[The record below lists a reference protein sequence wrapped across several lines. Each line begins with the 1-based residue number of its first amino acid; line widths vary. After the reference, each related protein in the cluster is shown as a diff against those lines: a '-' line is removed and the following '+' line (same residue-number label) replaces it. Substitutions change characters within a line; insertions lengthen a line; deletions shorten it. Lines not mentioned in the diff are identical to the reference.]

1 MKVYEFK
8 GFPNPARVR
17 IALAKKGLFDDVEF
31 VQVDVTAGEHLTPEF
46 LAKNPS
52 AVVPVLELE
61 DGTVIS
67 ESSAITEYL
76 DHISS
81 DPELT
86 GKTPK
91 ERAVISMMQRK
102 VEAGLLDAVGA
113 YFHVGTDGLG
123 PKVESYR
130 NDAWGARQ
138 KDNAVKTMH
147 WMDGILA
154 EQPFL
159 AGEGFTV
166 ADITAM
172 AGLAFADFVALD
184 IPDSCAHLKDWRA
197 RVSARP
203 SAALAA

>member
-1 MKVYEFK
+1 MKIYEYK

-17 IALAKKGLFDDVEF
+17 IALAEKGLFDDVEF
-31 VQVDVTAGEHLTPEF
+31 VQVDVTAGEHLTSEF

-52 AVVPVLELE
+52 AAVPVLELE
-61 DGTVIS
+61 DGTHIS
-67 ESSAITEYL
+67 ESTAITEYL
-76 DHISS
+76 DHLAGDS
-81 DPELT
+81 DLT

-91 ERAVISMMQRK
+91 ERAVISMIQRK
-102 VEAGLLDAVGA
+102 VEAGLLDAIGS

-123 PKVESYR
+123 PDVESYR

-138 KDNAVKTMH
+138 KENAVKTMH

-154 EQPFL
+154 DQAYL
-159 AGEGFTV
+159 AGDQFTV

-172 AGLAFADFVALD
+172 AGFAFADFVALD
-184 IPDSCAHLKDWRA
+184 IPESCAHLQDWRT

>member
-1 MKVYEFK
+1 MKIYEFK

-17 IALAKKGLFDDVEF
+17 IALAEKGLFDDVEF
-31 VQVDVTAGEHLTPEF
+31 VQVDVTAGEHQTPEF

-52 AVVPVLELE
+52 AAVPVLELE
-61 DGTVIS
+61 DGTCIS
-67 ESSAITEYL
+67 ESTAITEYL
-76 DHISS
+76 DQVTG
-81 DPELT
+81 DPDLT
-86 GKTPK
+86 GNTPK
-91 ERAVISMMQRK
+91 DRAVISMMQRK
-102 VEAGLLDAVGA
+102 VEAGLLDAIGH

-123 PKVESYR
+123 PDVEGYR

-138 KDNAVKTMH
+138 KENAVKTMH

-154 EQPFL
+154 KQPFL
-159 AGEGFTV
+159 AGDQFTV

-172 AGLAFADFVALD
+172 AGFAFADFVALD
-184 IPDSCAHLKDWRA
+184 IPDSCAHLLGWRA